1 MYKYHEEKENLL
13 DFLTEEYT
21 LFKRQQDLYGKYLEM
36 AIPLSDCVGEMTRH
50 AGSYTAI
57 RMMQVASERA
67 GVDEGFQLNDDDN
80 QFVVE
85 MHNSLVDFVSDTVI
99 PDTDDAL
106 NNFADPDQLV
116 SVLDDLFQNA
126 LQTALKPFQ
135 SDDETQAE

>member
-1 MYKYHEEKENLL
+1 MYNYHEEKENLL

-21 LFKRQQDLYGKYLEM
+21 LFKRQQDLYGKYPEM

-135 SDDETQAE
+135 SDDEAQAE

>member
-1 MYKYHEEKENLL
+1 MYNYHEEKENLL

-36 AIPLSDCVGEMTRH
+36 VIPLSDCVGEMTRH

-135 SDDETQAE
+135 SDDEAQAE